1 MVYNHRRTM
10 IDICEHRRQ
19 IIEKRYERNRSAFAK
34 ALGFSRTAI
43 SEYAGGTKTIGN
55 RVADRLDRAIGL
67 PPGWLDNAAQHPRKP
82 TRLLPRG
89 RPARNRPSPRA
100 A

>member
-19 IIEKRYERNRSAFAK
+19 IIEERYERNRSAFTK

-43 SEYAGGTKTIGN
+43 SEYAGGAHRQSGCRSPRTG
-55 RVADRLDRAIGL
+55 DRLTAGL
-67 PPGWLDNAAQHPRKP
+67 VG
-82 TRLLPRG
+82 
-89 RPARNRPSPRA
+89 
-100 A
+100 